1 MDVDVVIEETARD
14 AAAEADRVATE
25 EATKDAAAE
34 AAKDAAEEA
43 AKNAAAEAAKE
54 SIERADTETGD
65 HTDGIPAAGALGT
78 DPNAKASVA
87 GKAVVGDDPSTSKEA
102 PSKQASQG
110 WRQLIR
116 LHPGNGQHWSAN

>member
-1 MDVDVVIEETARD
+1 MNVDVDVEGI
-14 AAAEADRVATE
+14 
-25 EATKDAAAE
+25 
-34 AAKDAAEEA
+34 AKDAV
-43 AKNAAAEAAKE
+43 AEAGRIAADETAKRVDGEAGNE
-54 SIERADTETGD
+54 STGG
-65 HTDGIPAAGALGT
+65 TDGIPAAGALGT